1 MAALA
6 LPFATPR
13 LRRVPVVTAGLAALV
28 TGAVLLSPAYLVLRA
43 ASEGSAIW
51 TALTDS
57 TTVAALLRTLLLT
70 ITVTATCVVIGV
82 PLAWLT
88 VRTDLPLRGLLS
100 VLLALPLAVP
110 TFVGAYIVV
119 SALGP
124 GGLLQDLLEPLGVDS
139 LPSIYGFEGAWFT
152 ISILS
157 YPYIY
162 LSVRAALLRV
172 DPALEEAARS
182 IGKDARTTF
191 LRVNLPQLRPAT
203 AAGAILVS
211 LYVLSEFG
219 AVSMLRYDT
228 LTPLVYIQYTTRF
241 DRSFAAILG
250 LPLIAL
256 ALLFVA
262 IDSMTRGRARYHA
275 RGQQRPPRILKLG
288 AWRWPAFGLCASVTA
303 LGIGMPVAVIV
314 YWLVRGLSA
323 GQTTSFLLEAVLNST
338 RAAAFAAVVA
348 VAAALPVAL
357 LSARH
362 SGWVSGLVEKITY
375 TGQALPGITI
385 ALSLVFF
392 AANYATPF
400 YQTLGLLVFAYVVRF
415 LPEAVGACRSAI
427 LQVNPNTEEAA
438 RSLGA
443 GPSRVLFR
451 ITVPQIVPGM
461 SVGALLVA
469 LTAMKELPITL
480 LLSPIGFDTLA
491 TQIWSATSEAFFT
504 RAALPSLILVLLSG
518 VAVFLMLRRERLGE

>member
-1 MAALA
+1 MALA
-6 LPFATPR
+6 LPLSGTR
-13 LRRVPVVTAGLAALV
+13 LRRAPVVTAGLATLV
-28 TGAVLLSPAYLVLRA
+28 TAAVLLSPAYLVLRA
-43 ASEGSAIW
+43 AGEGSDIW
-51 TALTDS
+51 GALTSS
-57 TTVAALLRTLLLT
+57 TTIDALLRTVFLAT
-70 ITVTATCVVIGV
+70 TVTATCAAIAV

-88 VRTDLPLRGLLS
+88 VRTDLPLRGLWS

-119 SALGP
+119 SALGS
-124 GGLLQDLLEPLGVDS
+124 GGLLQDLLEPFGVER
-139 LPSIYGFEGAWFT
+139 LPSIYGFKGAWFT

-162 LSVRAALLRV
+162 LTVRAALFRV

-182 IGKDARTTF
+182 IGKDARVTF
-191 LRVNLPQLRPAT
+191 LRVNLPQLRPAI
-203 AAGAILVS
+203 AAGALLVA
-211 LYVLSEFG
+211 LYALSEFG

-256 ALLFVA
+256 AILFVA
-262 IDSMTRGRARYHA
+262 IDSLTRGEARYHT

-288 AWRWPAFGLCASVTA
+288 VWRWPAFGFCTLITT

-323 GQTTSFLLEAVLNST
+323 GQTTDFLLEAVVNST
-338 RAAAFAAVVA
+338 RASVMAAVVA

-362 SGWVSGLVEKITY
+362 GGWGSGLVEKLTY
-375 TGQALPGITI
+375 SGQALPGITI

-392 AANYATPF
+392 AANYASPV

-415 LPEAVGACRSAI
+415 LPEAVGACRSSI
-427 LQVNPNTEEAA
+427 VQVNPNTEEAA

-443 GPSRVLFR
+443 SPSRVFFR
-451 ITVPQIVPGM
+451 VTAPQIIPGM
-461 SVGALLVA
+461 SAGALLVA

-504 RAALPSLILVLLSG
+504 KAALPSLILVTLSG
-518 VAVFLMLRRERLGE
+518 VAVFLMLRRERLDE

>member
-1 MAALA
+1 MALA
-6 LPFATPR
+6 LPLGGAR
-13 LRRVPVVTAGLAALV
+13 LRRAPVVTAGLATLV
-28 TGAVLLSPAYLVLRA
+28 TAAVLLSPAYLVLRA
-43 ASEGSAIW
+43 AGEGSAIW
-51 TALTDS
+51 SALADS
-57 TTVAALLRTLLLT
+57 TTVAALLRTILLAT
-70 ITVTATCVVIGV
+70 TATATCVAIGV

-88 VRTDLPLRGLLS
+88 IRTDLPLRGLWS

-110 TFVGAYIVV
+110 TFVGAYIVL

-124 GGLLQDLLEPLGVDS
+124 GGLLQDLLEPFGVER
-139 LPSIYGFEGAWFT
+139 LPSIYGFWGAWFT
-152 ISILS
+152 ICVLS

-162 LSVRAALLRV
+162 LPVRAALLRV

-182 IGKDARTTF
+182 VGKDARVTF

-203 AAGAILVS
+203 AAGAILVA

-241 DRSFAAILG
+241 DRSYAAILG

-256 ALLFVA
+256 AIIIVA
-262 IDSMTRGRARYHA
+262 IDSLTRGSARYHS
-275 RGQQRPPRILKLG
+275 RGQQRPPRTLQLG
-288 AWRWPAFGLCASVTA
+288 IWRWPAFVYCALITS
-303 LGIGMPVAVIV
+303 LGIGLPVAVIL
-314 YWLVRGLSA
+314 YWLGRGLSA
-323 GQTTSFLLEAVLNST
+323 GQSTSFLVEAVVNT
-338 RAAAFAAVVA
+338 AQAAAFAAVMA
-348 VAAALPVAL
+348 VVAALPVAL

-362 SGWVSGLVEKITY
+362 GGWGSGIVEKLTY
-375 TGQALPGITI
+375 AGQALPGITI

-392 AANYATPF
+392 AANYAGAL
-400 YQTLGLLVFAYVVRF
+400 YQTLALLVFAYVVRF

-427 LQVNPNTEEAA
+427 VQVNPNTEEAA

-443 GPSRVLFR
+443 GPARVFFR
-451 ITVPQIVPGM
+451 VTAPQIIPGM
-461 SVGALLVA
+461 SAAALLVA

-504 RAALPSLILVLLSG
+504 KAALPSLILVTLSAI
-518 VAVFLMLRRERLGE
+518 AVFLMLRRERLEE

>member
-1 MAALA
+1 MALA
-6 LPFATPR
+6 LSLGRTR
-13 LRRVPVVTAGLAALV
+13 LRRVPVVTLGLALLV
-28 TGAVLLSPAYLVLRA
+28 TASVLLAPVYLVLRA
-43 ASEGSAIW
+43 AGEGSNVW
-51 TALTDS
+51 SALTDA
-57 TTVAALLRTLLLT
+57 TTLKALGRTLLLT
-70 ITVTATCVVIGV
+70 STVTATCIGIGV

-88 VRTDLPLRGLLS
+88 VRTDLPMRGLWT

-110 TFVGAYIVV
+110 TFVGGYIIL

-124 GGLLQDLLEPLGVDS
+124 GGLLQDLLEPLGVQR
-139 LPSIYGFEGAWFT
+139 LPSIYGFKGAWFT
-152 ISILS
+152 ICILS

-162 LSVRAALLRV
+162 LQVRAALLRV

-182 IGKDARTTF
+182 VGKDARETF
-191 LRVNLPQLRPAT
+191 WRVNLPQLRPAIS
-203 AAGAILVS
+203 AGAILVS

-228 LTPLVYIQYTTRF
+228 LTPLVYIQYATRF
-241 DRSFAAILG
+241 DRSFAAILA
-250 LPLIAL
+250 LPLIGL
-256 ALLFVA
+256 AILFVA
-262 IDSMTRGRARYHA
+262 IDSLTRGRARYHA
-275 RGQQRPPRILKLG
+275 RGQQRPPRLLHLG
-288 AWRWPAFGLCASVTA
+288 VWRWPAFGFCTLITS
-303 LGIGMPVAVIV
+303 LGIGLPMSVIV
-314 YWLVRGLSA
+314 YWLVRGLA
-323 GQTTSFLLEAVLNST
+323 GGEATSFLLESVINST
-338 RAAAFAAVVA
+338 RASVFAALAA
-348 VAAALPVAL
+348 VAAALPIAL

-362 SGWVSGLVEKITY
+362 SGWASGLVEKVSY
-375 TGQALPGITI
+375 SGQALPGIAI

-438 RSLGA
+438 RSIGA
-443 GPSRVLFR
+443 GPSRVFFR
-451 ITVPQIVPGM
+451 ITAPQIVPGM
-461 SVGALLVA
+461 SAGALLVA

-504 RAALPSLILVLLSG
+504 RAALPSLILVSLSG
-518 VAVFLMLRRERLGE
+518 IAVFVMLRRERLRE